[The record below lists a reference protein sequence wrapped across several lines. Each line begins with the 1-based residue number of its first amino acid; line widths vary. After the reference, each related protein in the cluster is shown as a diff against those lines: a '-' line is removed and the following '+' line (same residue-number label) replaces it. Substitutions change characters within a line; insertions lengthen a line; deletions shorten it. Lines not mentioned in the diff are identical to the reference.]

1 MMFKLASKRS
11 RREQQ
16 DSDRLA
22 THFLAPS
29 SDSLVLLISIR
40 NRDPPS
46 SYSPFGS
53 GTGRNCRPFA
63 MPSLLARVLTKGLFD
78 FMFAARH
85 PDHWQ
90 FKHMNCAYSDLEWIL
105 AFGRDF

>member
-1 MMFKLASKRS
+1 MLFKLACKRS
-11 RREQQ
+11 RRGRQ
-16 DSDRLA
+16 DSDRSA

-29 SDSLVLLISIR
+29 SDLLALLMSTR
-40 NRDPPS
+40 LCEPPS
-46 SYSPFGS
+46 RYSPFDS
-53 GTGRNCRPFA
+53 GTGGNCRPFA
-63 MPSLLARVLTKGLFD
+63 MPSLLARVLTKGQFD

-90 FKHMNCAYSDLEWIL
+90 FKRINSAYSDLEWIL

>member
-1 MMFKLASKRS
+1 MVFKLAGKRS
-11 RREQQ
+11 RRGRQ
-16 DSDRLA
+16 DSDRSA

-29 SDSLVLLISIR
+29 SYSLVLLISIR
-40 NRDPPS
+40 LREPPS
-46 SYSPFGS
+46 RYSPFDS
-53 GTGRNCRPFA
+53 GTGGNCRPFA
-63 MPSLLARVLTKGLFD
+63 MPSPLARVLTKGQFD